1 MRKKTGLLLCILCF
15 AVSLMTCDPT
25 YEYDFYV
32 QNATLKNVVVI
43 AQVQNQNDQ
52 YVFDTIPLSSDSA
65 CLIYSDEN
73 WGQTANIAQP
83 SDSVP
88 AYPKIRLLQIALK
101 DSSIGFLQMSVKDS
115 VCYQQDPVNFAL
127 WQHTGVVSG
136 PGKSIYTFVVDSTI
150 VQ

>member
-1 MRKKTGLLLCILCF
+1 
-15 AVSLMTCDPT
+15 MTCDPS

-32 QNATLKNVVVI
+32 QNATLKNVIVI
-43 AQVQNQNDQ
+43 AQTQNQNDQ
-52 YVFDTIPLSSDSA
+52 YVSDTIPLSSDSA

-88 AYPKIRLLQIALK
+88 AYYKIRLLQIA
-101 DSSIGFLQMSVKDS
+101 VKNSAGTDS
-115 VCYQQDPVNFAL
+115 VCYQQNPINFAL
-127 WQHTGVVSG
+127 WQHAGVVSG